1 MSCHKTA
8 IATYITLYVFL
19 ADQKEINVHAQKIFK
34 NFYPELKATL
44 FSSDLDLSSYLV
56 QKDIISI
63 DDEESIDKAATRKE
77 KARIVLRIINSHLE
91 GGYVDSFKDML
102 DIMENR
108 GTKPVADVALKIKS
122 ELKLS

>member
-1 MSCHKTA
+1 M
-8 IATYITLYVFL
+8 YVFL
-19 ADQKEINVHAQKIFK
+19 ADQKEIHAHAQKIFK
-34 NFYPELKATL
+34 NFYPELTATL
-44 FSSDLDLSSYLV
+44 FSSDLDLSSYFV

-63 DDEESIDKAATRKE
+63 DDEELIDKATTKKE

-91 GGYVDSFKDML
+91 GGNIESFKDML

-108 GTKPVADVALKIKS
+108 GTKPVADLALKIKS

>member
-1 MSCHKTA
+1 MC
-8 IATYITLYVFL
+8 ITLYVFWT
-19 ADQKEINVHAQKIFK
+19 DQKKINAHAQKIFK

-56 QKDIISI
+56 QKDIISL
-63 DDEESIDKAATRKE
+63 DDEELIDKTITKKG
-77 KARIVLRIINSHLE
+77 KARVVLHIINGHLE
-91 GGYVDSFKDML
+91 GGNFNSFKELL

-108 GTKPVADVALKIKS
+108 GTKPVADLALEIKS